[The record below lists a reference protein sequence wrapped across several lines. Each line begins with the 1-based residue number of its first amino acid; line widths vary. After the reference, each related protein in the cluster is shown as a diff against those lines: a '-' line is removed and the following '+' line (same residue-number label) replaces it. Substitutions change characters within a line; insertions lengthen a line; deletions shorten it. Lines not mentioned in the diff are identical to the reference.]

1 VNHPRFF
8 LAQMHSLLINGTPQ
22 MNEFSDRVHL
32 RKLSF
37 CVVSPTEKIYFIII
51 AERKGKE
58 EDF

>member
-1 VNHPRFF
+1 
-8 LAQMHSLLINGTPQ
+8 

-37 CVVSPTEKIYFIII
+37 CAVSPTEKIYFIII
-51 AERKGKE
+51 IAEGKGKE